1 MLNSS
6 DGDLLVKLLRNV
18 IQTEGKHI
26 EVDEFSFSSLD
37 LIIGL
42 QKLSNSSEDNLQL
55 LTSKPILPVLSAA
68 LESEQP
74 QEKLA
79 VCLLLWN
86 FLSMSKTRESN
97 PEIPCLTE
105 QLKVL
110 ACSSDPQLK
119 NVSECILMVL
129 KEQGVEGELLSC
141 HSYKLRK
148 KKGFLGKTFS
158 TLGLGWRLFFN

>member
-1 MLNSS
+1 MLFRQKENI
-6 DGDLLVKLLRNV
+6 LKW
-18 IQTEGKHI
+18 T
-26 EVDEFSFSSLD
+26 SFHFLLD

-148 KKGFLGKTFS
+148 KGVLGQNFFHFRI
-158 TLGLGWRLFFN
+158 GMEALFQLKVTNYT